1 MYQRS
6 SDQVKKEIKLERM
19 NHEIE
24 GKKKEISAISE
35 QHSRGSKS
43 KKYLK
48 NTFSDQVPKDLA
60 SLAQLAEPRTP
71 ERTLQIFLSRQIA
84 FL

>member
-1 MYQRS
+1 MSLQKNYDKYSHQLNLFDQNYE
-6 SDQVKKEIKLERM
+6 SDKNSVEVRR
-19 NHEIE
+19 
-24 GKKKEISAISE
+24 AF
-35 QHSRGSKS
+35 